1 MSQYKEKKS
10 VIFWSKF
17 TLMTTKRRSHF
28 WGILIFLSKTNRLIL
43 NLINLNSLFKIVTR
57 EVITSLSTVKF
68 LYKIL
73 NPYTRLQRRSGFSN
87 IFVFLVIFFIWF
99 VWKSGNHKLCFP
111 SQVFQ
116 LVLFSVL
123 SGNSVSFLTLSCL
136 VWFSRWS
143 SIVYK
148 IDILGFSLA

>member
-1 MSQYKEKKS
+1 
-10 VIFWSKF
+10 
-17 TLMTTKRRSHF
+17 MTTKRRSHF
-28 WGILIFLSKTNRLIL
+28 WCILIFLSKTNRLIL

-73 NPYTRLQRRSGFSN
+73 NPYTRLQRRSGCSS
-87 IFVFLVIFFIWF
+87 ILVIFFIWF
-99 VWKSGNHKLCFP
+99 VWKSGNHKSCFP